1 MIGGKSI
8 GVATSLLR
16 TLKQYRSPMPVDYL
30 ARIHGRSRSEIESY
44 LESLE
49 KEGLIELDKKSDQA
63 CVKSWEAA

>member
-1 MIGGKSI
+1 
-8 GVATSLLR
+8 
-16 TLKQYRSPMPVDYL
+16 MPVDYL